1 MIGKAYKNKI
11 KNLDAEEVAKQLRL
25 ASTVADYKIEKL
37 EQTRDSVFN
46 NSIVESIHLKM
57 NYQKIGRN
65 KSKW

>member
-46 NSIVESIHLKM
+46 NSILESIHLKM